1 MKYTEYI
8 ELFQILQNEKD
19 PELALIISKMKAVI
33 LTRLIVY
40 L

>member
-19 PELALIISKMKAVI
+19 PELASIISKMKAII

>member
-8 ELFQILQNEKD
+8 HLFELLQNEKD
-19 PELALIISKMKAVI
+19 PKLASIISKMKAMI
-33 LTRLIVY
+33 LTRLVVY